1 MLAQFDSSDD
11 VLRITL
17 NGRLT
22 FAENGE
28 FRQVVDAIGQAGGT
42 NVVFDLEGLSYI
54 DSAGMGMLL
63 VARDAAAAC
72 GAAVALS
79 RAVGQ
84 VGRMLQLAKFADFF
98 NLEHC
103 AQV

>member
-1 MLAQFDSSDD
+1 MLAQFNSSDD

-28 FRQVVDAIGQAGGT
+28 FRRVVEAIGQSSGT
-42 NVVFDLEGLSYI
+42 NVVFDLEGLNYI

-63 VARDAAAAC
+63 VARDAAAIC
-72 GAAVALS
+72 GAGVALE
-79 RAVGQ
+79 RAAGQ
-84 VGRMLQLAKFADFF
+84 VGRMLQLAQFADFF
-98 NLEHC
+98 SLEHC